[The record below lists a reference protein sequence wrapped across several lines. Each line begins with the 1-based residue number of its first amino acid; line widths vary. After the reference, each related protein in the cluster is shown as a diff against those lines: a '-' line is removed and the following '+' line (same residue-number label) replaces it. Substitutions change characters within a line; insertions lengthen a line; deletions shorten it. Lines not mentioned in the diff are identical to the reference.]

1 MSFVNIAGWSGVD
14 GRVTVGPWFRERP
27 GMATGVAAT
36 FIVACSVL
44 GAALP
49 DNRVLVLAVLALP
62 VSLMAVTFGSRGG
75 MAAGVV
81 ALALAA
87 IWSLPMLGA
96 EVGAAGWAAAAALL
110 VLGGLLGEAEDTIDA
125 TDRRAMRAEADRAR
139 LECQL
144 RRHAEAV
151 EINDLMV
158 QSVAVAKW
166 ALEAGDRDRAMEVLD
181 EIGDKG
187 QRLVS
192 SLLRD
197 ADPSPRKVVLTARV
211 TAPDRGGPSSSV

>member
-1 MSFVNIAGWSGVD
+1 M
-14 GRVTVGPWFRERP
+14 
-27 GMATGVAAT
+27 
-36 FIVACSVL
+36 
-44 GAALP
+44 
-49 DNRVLVLAVLALP
+49 
-62 VSLMAVTFGSRGG
+62 
-75 MAAGVV
+75 
-81 ALALAA
+81 
-87 IWSLPMLGA
+87 
-96 EVGAAGWAAAAALL
+96 
-110 VLGGLLGEAEDTIDA
+110 LGGLLGEAEDTIDA
-125 TDRRAMRAEADRAR
+125 SDRRAAHAEAERTR

-166 ALEAGDRDRAMEVLD
+166 ALEAGNHDRALEVLD

-197 ADPSPRKVVLTARV
+197 AEPPGRGTVVTVRASTPV
-211 TAPDRGGPSSSV
+211 GDGPSAAA